1 MLPRLLGAIAMTL
14 VPLAGLT
21 WWGWDWREII
31 VLLWLENVTL
41 GILTVIGIL
50 RIPTTGDATIR
61 VNGRATNAS
70 AMASKL
76 FVAGFF
82 TFHYGL
88 FTLVHGIFILAF
100 AGGAMDGL
108 TAPFGR
114 LLDSPGL
121 DWGRILLV
129 WCIATAVQVA
139 VALIQPQ
146 ANVTAT
152 GLMVGAYAR
161 MIPLHIGIIL
171 ASFLTVFAG
180 FRHLTAVVLIA
191 MRAVAAV
198 IEVLLE
204 RRLSPPPA
212 PTTWSPTTG

>member
-1 MLPRLLGAIAMTL
+1 
-14 VPLAGLT
+14 
-21 WWGWDWREII
+21 
-31 VLLWLENVTL
+31 
-41 GILTVIGIL
+41 
-50 RIPTTGDATIR
+50 
-61 VNGRATNAS
+61 
-70 AMASKL
+70 MASKL

-121 DWGRILLV
+121 EWGRILLV

-139 VALIQPQ
+139 VAL
-146 ANVTAT
+146 
-152 GLMVGAYAR
+152 
-161 MIPLHIGIIL
+161 
-171 ASFLTVFAG
+171 
-180 FRHLTAVVLIA
+180 
-191 MRAVAAV
+191 